1 MFKKKTIYIILAI
14 IIIVGGA
21 GAYWYASSDKTP
33 IYVTE
38 TVKRGTL
45 TQTVE
50 ATGKVESAERISLNF
65 KTTGRIATMNVDSG
79 DEVRQGQILATLEAR
94 ALQSRVSDAQAQL
107 DKAKADYDKLLAGA
121 STQDVQVT
129 EDTLEQKKQALIAA
143 QNSLSNLKL
152 KRDTELLNLKE
163 TALTTARNQVVAVQG
178 SLQEIDITL
187 ANDDARDTLSIQN
200 KDLILKAQ
208 TSRQNADDA
217 AADTAQTLAF
227 LTTGDSDQDVSAAL
241 EQTKKLIE
249 QTNAALADTL
259 AVLNATITSPDLTET
274 ELNTLKANI
283 QNEQTGMGTARTTL
297 QTARA
302 NWTNG
307 IASYDTSVSGAQDD
321 VDNAQA
327 AIQVAQSQLGLKT
340 SAPRQFEID
349 AQKAVIKQAEA
360 SVNLAVANLEEAII
374 RAPLSG
380 IITKKF
386 FEAGEQSSLSSPALE
401 MIGRATLE
409 IEVDIPESDI
419 AKISIGQNAG
429 ITLDAFSDEQK
440 FSGTVSFVDP
450 AETNIQDVIYYKVK
464 VQFESDN
471 EQVKPG
477 MTANVT
483 IATATKDDVIFIPFR
498 AVKSTNGDK
507 YVEVLTD
514 DGSPVQ
520 KMVTLGVRG
529 DEGVEI
535 TSGLSEGEQVITFTP
550 EN

>member
-1 MFKKKTIYIILAI
+1 MFKKKIIYIVSAVLI
-14 IIIVGGA
+14 IAGGA
-21 GAYWYASSDKTP
+21 GAYFYTSRNTTP
-33 IYVTE
+33 AYVTE
-38 TVKRGTL
+38 AVKRGTL
-45 TQTVE
+45 TQSVE

-65 KTTGRIATMNVDSG
+65 KTSGRIAAISVDSG
-79 DEVRQGQILATLEAR
+79 DEVRPGQVLATLESR
-94 ALQSRVSDAQAQL
+94 ALQSRVSDAQGQL

-121 STQDVQVT
+121 SNQDVQVT
-129 EDTLEQKKQALIAA
+129 QDTLEQKKQDLIAA
-143 QNSLSNLKL
+143 ENSLSSLKQ
-152 KRDTELLNLKE
+152 KRDTEILNLKE
-163 TALTTARNQVVAVQG
+163 TALTAARNQVVAVQG

-187 ANDDARDTLSIQN
+187 ANEDARNTLSLQN
-200 KDLILKAQ
+200 KDLIAKALA
-208 TSRQNADDA
+208 SRRDAGDA
-217 AADTAQTLAF
+217 ATDTAQTLGL
-227 LTTGDSDQDVSAAL
+227 LTTADSNTDVLSAL
-241 EQTKKLIE
+241 EQTKSLIE
-249 QTNAALADTL
+249 QTNTALADTF
-259 AVLNATITSPDLTET
+259 AVLKATITSPDLTET
-274 ELNTLKANI
+274 KLNTLKANI
-283 QNEQTGMGTARTTL
+283 QDEQTAMSTARTTL

-302 NWTNG
+302 NWTNA
-307 IASYDTSVSGAQDD
+307 IASYDTSVAGAQDD

-327 AIQVAQSQLGLKT
+327 AVQVAQSQLSLKT

-374 RAPLSG
+374 RAPLAG

-386 FEAGEQSSLSSPALE
+386 FEAGEQSSLTSPVLE

-419 AKISIGQNAG
+419 AKISVGQPAS

-440 FSGTVSFVDP
+440 FTGAVSFVDP
-450 AETNIQDVIYYKVK
+450 AETAIQDVIYYKVK

-483 IATATKDDVIFIPFR
+483 IVTATKDDVITIPFR
-498 AVKSTNGDK
+498 AVKSSNGDK
-507 YVEVLTD
+507 YVEVLINNQAA
-514 DGSPVQ
+514 Q
-520 KMVTLGVRG
+520 KIITLGIRG